1 MSRGL
6 RAIESLGHSLHLHA
20 VQVGLSH
27 LTYLEKVADVVIA
40 ELSPNGQIP
49 AETKS
54 QLSKI
59 FGQPHSSAKLGQHS
73 ESA

>member
-6 RAIESLGHSLHLHA
+6 RAIESLDHLLHLHA

-49 AETKS
+49 AETK
-54 QLSKI
+54 
-59 FGQPHSSAKLGQHS
+59 
-73 ESA
+73 